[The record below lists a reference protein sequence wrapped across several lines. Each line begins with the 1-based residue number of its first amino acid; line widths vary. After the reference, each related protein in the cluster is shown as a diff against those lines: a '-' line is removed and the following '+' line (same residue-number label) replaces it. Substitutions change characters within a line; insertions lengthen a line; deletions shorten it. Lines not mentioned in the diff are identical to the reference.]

1 MCMCMRVC
9 IAFFRLSYLHC
20 RPGDGKACNVCPL
33 VLQWRSQAASPPSQ
47 SGPEIMFLP
56 KCIFIRHVSPAP
68 CTAMHACGSTAHRSR
83 LPTNQPTNQPATHP
97 SKHPT
102 IYVVGAMH
110 SYLINVWTTLLVW
123 VACCTFFVWHVAD
136 AAALILID
144 AFSGPI
150 THPQKHTH
158 NAGHVI
164 ARVLLQTVQFGNLS
178 KRCPTAD

>member
-1 MCMCMRVC
+1 
-9 IAFFRLSYLHC
+9 
-20 RPGDGKACNVCPL
+20 
-33 VLQWRSQAASPPSQ
+33 
-47 SGPEIMFLP
+47 
-56 KCIFIRHVSPAP
+56 
-68 CTAMHACGSTAHRSR
+68 
-83 LPTNQPTNQPATHP
+83 
-97 SKHPT
+97 
-102 IYVVGAMH
+102 MH

-164 ARVLLQTVQFGNLS
+164 ARVLLQTIQFGNLS